1 MRLTRFS
8 DYSLRVLIYLGL
20 REGQLV
26 TIRSISDAYGISRNH
41 LMKVVS
47 LLTRLEYLRA
57 QRGPGGG
64 IRLARDPA
72 AINLAQVIRDTE
84 EDLNMVECFSPD
96 GKCVI
101 SPVCRLQFVIH
112 AALDAFMATM
122 ESHTLEDLLHPAAN
136 LSGLLNMRQDV
147 SAASERAL
155 K

>member
-20 REGQLV
+20 NNGSLV

-47 LLTRLEYLRA
+47 LLTRLEYLQA

-64 IRLARDPA
+64 IRLAREPS

-84 EDLNMVECFSPD
+84 EDLHMVECFNKD
-96 GKCVI
+96 GRCVI
-101 SPVCRLQFVIH
+101 SPACRLQIIIG
-112 AALDAFMATM
+112 AALDAFMETFEA
-122 ESHTLEDLLHPAAN
+122 HTLEDLLNPAPQ
-136 LSGLLNMRQDV
+136 LSKLLGLDQKEAVNR
-147 SAASERAL
+147 
-155 K
+155 